1 MKLLLDEQ
9 LDINI
14 KSQLK
19 GIDVF
24 SVRDMGWLGLKN
36 GELRDKLNENNF
48 QLFLTA
54 DKNLPFQQ
62 NFDKIN
68 FTILLFDTPAMR
80 WRYQQLFIVP
90 IQTFLDN
97 MPHPLPKL
105 VHFSITEVSKGQK
118 KKYSKHDCLI
128 IRFCFLNFLLFH
140 LNKDV

>member
-9 LDINI
+9 LDINV

-48 QLFLTA
+48 YLFLTA

-68 FTILLFDTPAMR
+68 FTILLFDTPTMR
-80 WRYQQLFIVP
+80 WRYQQLFIAP

-97 MPHPLPKL
+97 MPYPLPKL

-118 KKYSKHDCLI
+118 KEALKTRLPNNQILFLEFPFIPSK
-128 IRFCFLNFLLFH
+128 
-140 LNKDV
+140 

>member
-80 WRYQQLFIVP
+80 WRYQQLFIAP

-118 KKYSKHDCLI
+118 KEALKTRLPNNQILFLEFPFIPSK
-128 IRFCFLNFLLFH
+128 
-140 LNKDV
+140 

>member
-1 MKLLLDEQ
+1 MLMKLLLDEQ

-68 FTILLFDTPAMR
+68 FTIFLFDTPAMR
-80 WRYQQLFIVP
+80 WRYQQLFIAP

-105 VHFSITEVSKGQK
+105 VHFSIKEVSKGQK
-118 KKYSKHDCLI
+118 KEALKTRLPNNQILFLEFPFIPSK
-128 IRFCFLNFLLFH
+128 
-140 LNKDV
+140 

>member
-1 MKLLLDEQ
+1 MLMKLLLDEQ

-68 FTILLFDTPAMR
+68 FTIFLFDTPAMR
-80 WRYQQLFIVP
+80 WRYQQLFIAP

-118 KKYSKHDCLI
+118 KEALKTRLPNNQILFLEFPFIPSK
-128 IRFCFLNFLLFH
+128 
-140 LNKDV
+140 

>member
-19 GIDVF
+19 GIEVF

-48 QLFLTA
+48 HLFLTA

-80 WRYQQLFIVP
+80 WRYQQLFIAP

-118 KKYSKHDCLI
+118 KEALKTRLPNNQILFLEFPFIPSK
-128 IRFCFLNFLLFH
+128 
-140 LNKDV
+140 

>member
-19 GIDVF
+19 GIEVF

-80 WRYQQLFIVP
+80 WRYQQLFIAP

-118 KKYSKHDCLI
+118 KEALKTRLPNNQILFLEFPFIPSK
-128 IRFCFLNFLLFH
+128 
-140 LNKDV
+140 

>member
-80 WRYQQLFIVP
+80 
-90 IQTFLDN
+90 
-97 MPHPLPKL
+97 
-105 VHFSITEVSKGQK
+105 
-118 KKYSKHDCLI
+118 
-128 IRFCFLNFLLFH
+128 
-140 LNKDV
+140 

>member
-1 MKLLLDEQ
+1 MLMKLLLDEQ

-36 GELRDKLNENNF
+36 GELRDKMNENNF

-62 NFDKIN
+62 NFEKIN

-80 WRYQQLFIVP
+80 WRYQQLFIAP
-90 IQTFLDN
+90 IQSFLDN
-97 MPHPLPKL
+97 MPNPLPKL
-105 VHFSITEVSKGQK
+105 VHFTITEVSKGQK
-118 KKYSKHDCLI
+118 KEALKTRLPVDQIL
-128 IRFCFLNFLLFH
+128 FLEFPFMPSE
-140 LNKDV
+140 

>member
-48 QLFLTA
+48 HLFLTA

-80 WRYQQLFIVP
+80 WRYQQLFIAP

-118 KKYSKHDCLI
+118 KEALKTRLPNNQILFLEFPFIPSK
-128 IRFCFLNFLLFH
+128 
-140 LNKDV
+140 

>member
-80 WRYQQLFIVP
+80 WRYQQLFIAP

-97 MPHPLPKL
+97 MPHPLPNL

-118 KKYSKHDCLI
+118 KEALKTRLPNNQILFLEFSFIPSK
-128 IRFCFLNFLLFH
+128 
-140 LNKDV
+140 